1 MSEGIR
7 FRRES
12 APFNL
17 VLAMSKGTELKTETE
32 NQYQWKLD
40 LPKNL
45 SVEDFVGKFV
55 QVIFDKDAIALASFT
70 ITCAITN
77 VMAMTLSTGVSS
89 SSNITATAK
98 FTAPFNTGDINLS
111 ILYRADNG
119 KTMATI
125 STPATGDGT

>member
-17 VLAMSKGTELKTETE
+17 VLAMSKGTEHKTETE
-32 NQYQWKLD
+32 NQYIWQLD

-55 QVIFDKDAIALASFT
+55 QIIFDKDATALGSMS

-77 VMAMTLSTGVSS
+77 VMAMTLATGVSS
-89 SSNITATAK
+89 ITATAK
-98 FTAPFNTGDINLS
+98 FTAPFTSNTGDINLS
-111 ILYRADNG
+111 ISYRIDIG
-119 KTMATI
+119 KTMAI
-125 STPATGDGT
+125 LSTPTTGDGT